1 MSICIFERVGFDIH
15 NLGMT
20 DRHQAPAYPL
30 RLPASLKDQVTKAAN
45 ASGRSFNA
53 EVAARLK
60 ASFEDQ
66 PTALPQAVK
75 DALEDEV
82 EARGGTPEEALV
94 RLVLL
99 GQTKGGTVFQVSL
112 QPGAKLQDLKALIEA
127 ARHVI
132 PPDAD
137 MIVVSR

>member
-1 MSICIFERVGFDIH
+1 MSQQDHIKTALRVPPELHADLH
-15 NLGMT
+15 E
-20 DRHQAPAYPL
+20 AA
-30 RLPASLKDQVTKAAN
+30 RL
-45 ASGRSFNA
+45 SGRSYNA
-53 EVAARLK
+53 EILHRL
-60 ASFEDQ
+60 SQTFEDQ

-112 QPGAKLQDLKALIEA
+112 QPGAKLQDLKALLEA